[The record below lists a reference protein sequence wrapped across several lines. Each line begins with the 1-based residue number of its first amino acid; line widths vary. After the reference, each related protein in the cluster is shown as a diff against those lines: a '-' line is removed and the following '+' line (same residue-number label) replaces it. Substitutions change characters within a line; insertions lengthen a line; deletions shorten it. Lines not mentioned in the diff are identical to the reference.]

1 MAVFAA
7 LMVAFQVAMA
17 PLTNIEV
24 VTLLII
30 LATVRLGWKSMLS
43 VAVFVV
49 LEGLI
54 YGFHIWWINYCYV
67 WPLLVVMVM
76 ALRRW
81 SHPLLWTVVGG
92 LYGLFFGTLCSLPY
106 FLTGGWGAGFGYII
120 SGIPYD
126 LAHMIGNVVLIFLLY
141 RPLEKVL
148 LRVLPAP
155 TAPTK

>member
-7 LMVAFQVAMA
+7 MMVAFQIAMA

-24 VTLLII
+24 VTLFII
-30 LATVRLGWKSMLS
+30 LATVRLGWKSLLS
-43 VAVFVV
+43 VTVFVI

-54 YGFHIWWINYCYV
+54 YGFGIWWINYCYV
-67 WPLLVVMVM
+67 WPILVLIVLL
-76 ALRRW
+76 LRRW

-92 LYGLFFGTLCSLPY
+92 LYGLFFGTFCSLPY

-141 RPLEKVL
+141 KPMEKVL
-148 LRVLPAP
+148 LRVLP
-155 TAPTK
+155 